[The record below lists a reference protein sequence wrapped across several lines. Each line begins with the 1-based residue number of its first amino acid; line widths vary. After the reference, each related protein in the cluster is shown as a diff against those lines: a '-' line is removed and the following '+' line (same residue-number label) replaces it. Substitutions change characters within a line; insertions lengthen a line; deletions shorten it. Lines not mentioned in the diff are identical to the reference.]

1 MYVKLNLRAR
11 IRAKA
16 ESNPEPSSQH
26 QPDWTFLPNTNK
38 HFKLLKS
45 PSCFPCFVGS
55 YLQPFIFLWVTEPD
69 LQRTTVI
76 QEFVLSFS
84 DWPVYNRRRKNQK
97 TCLLVQRKESSE
109 KDLGGWRSQ
118 TSFTMRSLESVGVTL
133 QFEHSNPVTAA
144 AVVPSRRSHQQ
155 TQHFD
160 ILEATL
166 IKMSSSSSL
175 SRSLSLSLSLTLSLS
190 FIEISTFYLLFCNM
204 T

>member
-1 MYVKLNLRAR
+1 MSYR
-11 IRAKA
+11 
-16 ESNPEPSSQH
+16 
-26 QPDWTFLPNTNK
+26 
-38 HFKLLKS
+38 KS
-45 PSCFPCFVGS
+45 
-55 YLQPFIFLWVTEPD
+55 PD

-133 QFEHSNPVTAA
+133 QFEHSNPTAA

-175 SRSLSLSLSLTLSLS
+175 SRSLSLSESHSLSLFYRNLYVLPSLLQHD
-190 FIEISTFYLLFCNM
+190 IVHYLLLVLIGVLTPWCGWHIEGGGEEG
-204 T
+204 TELERERGREREG